1 MVCPYCSSKTQVTNS
16 RSRAGGTEVWRRREC
31 LSCKQI
37 WTTNEHIDLA
47 SSHRI
52 HTSENALEPFSREK
66 LFVSIKDSLAHRKTA
81 LEDATALTD
90 TVLAAVL
97 RQKQANIQVS
107 QLISIVHEVLQRF
120 DPTAA
125 AVYSAK
131 HAKG

>member
-1 MVCPYCSSKTQVTNS
+1 MLCPYCSSKTQVTNS

-47 SSHRI
+47 SSHRV
-52 HTSENALEPFSREK
+52 SSRNNALEPFYREK
-66 LFVSIKDSLAHRKTA
+66 LFVSIKDSLVHRKTA

-90 TVLAAVL
+90 TVLASVL
-97 RQKQANIQVS
+97 RQKQATIQLQ
-107 QLISIVHEVLQRF
+107 QLITIVHEVLQRF

-131 HAKG
+131 HSIG

>member
-1 MVCPYCSSKTQVTNS
+1 VSTRNNT
-16 RSRAGGTEVWRRREC
+16 
-31 LSCKQI
+31 
-37 WTTNEHIDLA
+37 
-47 SSHRI
+47 
-52 HTSENALEPFSREK
+52 LEPFYREK

-97 RQKQANIQVS
+97 RQKQATIQVS
-107 QLISIVHEVLQRF
+107 QLISIVQEILQRF

-125 AVYSAK
+125 AVYKAK